1 MKIELSSLPFGLCSE
16 CLERLRNADEHEGL
30 QLQDGTKFVHAYC
43 EHREAGALA
52 IVRPGAPLRWKI
64 DVPVDVLAW
73 ERGLE
78 MRMAAV
84 QAAKHLVGPAPQDQS
99 PGEKTH

>member
-1 MKIELSSLPFGLCSE
+1 MRVELTSLPWGLCPD
-16 CLERLRNADEHEGL
+16 CLERMAAAEDHEGL
-30 QLQDGTKFVHAYC
+30 TLRDGTIFVHAYC

-52 IVRPGAPLRWKI
+52 IIRPGAPVRWKI

-73 ERGLE
+73 EHGLE

-84 QAAKHLVGPAPQDQS
+84 VAAKHLDPN
-99 PGEKTH
+99 KKLN